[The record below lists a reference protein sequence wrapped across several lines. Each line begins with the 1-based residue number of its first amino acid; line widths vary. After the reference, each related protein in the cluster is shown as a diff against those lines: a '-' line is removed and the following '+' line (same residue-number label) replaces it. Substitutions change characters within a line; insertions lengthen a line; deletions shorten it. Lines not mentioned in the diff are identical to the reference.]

1 MTGATIKDSAVA
13 KLTNIPKLP
22 EYSYNYKSSR
32 QKKKKN
38 DVVKSIAVIVFD
50 SD

>member
-22 EYSYNYKSSR
+22 EYSYLQIITKVPDKR
-32 QKKKKN
+32 RRRMML
-38 DVVKSIAVIVFD
+38 
-50 SD
+50 